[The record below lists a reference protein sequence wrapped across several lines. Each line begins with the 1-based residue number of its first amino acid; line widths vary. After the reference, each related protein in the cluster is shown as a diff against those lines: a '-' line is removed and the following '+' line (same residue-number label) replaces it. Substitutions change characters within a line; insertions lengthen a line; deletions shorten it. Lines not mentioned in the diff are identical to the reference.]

1 MTALTRSAKRRQ
13 AFLDTV
19 RSSDHGEYFGFAR
32 RTVRAL
38 SRRVAGSDPDDLL
51 LLLELLEEVDA
62 ALDRAVAGQREA
74 GFSWAQ
80 IAEPLG
86 MSRQAAQMRWGNP

>member
-1 MTALTRSAKRRQ
+1 MSTLTRQAKRRQ

-19 RSSDHGEYFGFAR
+19 RTSDHGEYFGFTR
-32 RTVRAL
+32 RAVRAL

-51 LLLELLEEVDA
+51 LLLELRDEVDQ
-62 ALDRAVAGQREA
+62 ALDRAVAGQRDA

-80 IAEPLG
+80 VAEPLG
-86 MSRQAAQMRWGNP
+86 MSRQAAQERWGK